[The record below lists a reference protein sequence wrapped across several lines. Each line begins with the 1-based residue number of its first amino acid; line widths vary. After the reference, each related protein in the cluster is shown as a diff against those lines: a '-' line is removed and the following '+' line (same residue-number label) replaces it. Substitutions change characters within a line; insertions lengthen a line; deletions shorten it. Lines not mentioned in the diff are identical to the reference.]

1 MGLMPTMPMSRP
13 LTLEDFE
20 AIRDVEDG
28 HRYEL
33 IDGSLVVTPS
43 PAPRH
48 QGVVT
53 ELAFLLRGTARD
65 GFRVFVA
72 PLDIRFGT
80 NTVLQ
85 PDVLVVPRSAVGE
98 RRIEGGPVLAV
109 EVLSPSTRH
118 IDLGLKLSRY
128 EAAGTPAYWV
138 IDPDEP
144 SLRAWEMREGSYV
157 LTSHVT
163 ADEVASLSLPWP
175 LEIVP
180 SQLVDHLG

>member
-1 MGLMPTMPMSRP
+1 MPTMPRSRA

-20 AIRDVEDG
+20 AIREVDDG

-43 PAPRH
+43 PVPRH
-48 QGVVT
+48 QTAVG
-53 ELAFLLRGTARD
+53 ELAFLLRRTIPRGL
-65 GFRVFVA
+65 RVFVA
-72 PLDIRFGT
+72 PLDIRFGKD
-80 NTVLQ
+80 TVLQ
-85 PDVLVVPRSAVGE
+85 PDVLVVPSTAVGE

-128 EAAGTPAYWV
+128 EAASTPAYWV

-144 SLRAWEMREGSYV
+144 SLRAWELREGRYEQ
-157 LTSHVT
+157 TAHVVGDQI
-163 ADEVASLSLPWP
+163 ARLNLPWAV
-175 LEIVP
+175 EIVP
-180 SQLVDHLG
+180 SHLVDDLR